1 MSGKSISTTIPERLL
16 GWFRVPCTTSSLMDC
31 YSSWNLQCGI
41 QRVLTQDYGEAC
53 AMCLLNRWGSRL
65 LAVQLYAKA
74 DP

>member
-1 MSGKSISTTIPERLL
+1 
-16 GWFRVPCTTSSLMDC
+16 VPCTTSSLMDC